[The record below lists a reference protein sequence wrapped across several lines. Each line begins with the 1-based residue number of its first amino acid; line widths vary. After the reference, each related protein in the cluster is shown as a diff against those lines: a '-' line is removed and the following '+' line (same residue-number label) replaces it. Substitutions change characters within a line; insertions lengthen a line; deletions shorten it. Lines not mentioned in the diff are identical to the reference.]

1 VRRANTTALFGL
13 ETGTDVG
20 YSLVSDIHRSSS
32 WGARAS
38 TPMARR
44 EQKEK
49 NMSDLVHVND
59 GNFDNEVL
67 KSDIPVLVDFSAAWC
82 GPCQRLKPIIE
93 ELATEY
99 AGRVKVAHVDI
110 DEAQTTASKY
120 AVMSV
125 PTLKF
130 IKGGEIV
137 DQAIGLLSKTDLAS
151 RMDKMVD

>member
-1 VRRANTTALFGL
+1 MT
-13 ETGTDVG
+13 
-20 YSLVSDIHRSSS
+20 
-32 WGARAS
+32 
-38 TPMARR
+38 RR

-59 GNFDNEVL
+59 GNFENEVL
-67 KSDIPVLVDFSAAWC
+67 QSDLPVLVDFSAAWC

-110 DEAQTTASKY
+110 DEAQSTASKY
-120 AVMSV
+120 DVMSV

-137 DQAIGLLSKTDLAS
+137 DQAIGLLSKSDLAS
-151 RMDKMVD
+151 RMDKLVN